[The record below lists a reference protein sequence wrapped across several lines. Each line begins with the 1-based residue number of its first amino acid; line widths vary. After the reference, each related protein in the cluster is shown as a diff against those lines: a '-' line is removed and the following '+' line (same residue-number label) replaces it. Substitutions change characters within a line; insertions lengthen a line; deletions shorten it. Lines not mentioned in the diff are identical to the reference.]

1 MSEYLK
7 YRFEKIC
14 EEMRQFRIRGE
25 QETEIKGTM
34 KEVFQERST
43 VLKVLHSCDLAF
55 FTSTFSFFFFLLLL
69 VLFACLCRSWFF
81 CCYKKLQLKFNAE
94 GNIYVKHES
103 RVLWLSSQD
112 SELSSLFLSLSQS
125 MLWEFG

>member
-55 FTSTFSFFFFLLLL
+55 FTSTFSFFFFFYYWCFLP
-69 VLFACLCRSWFF
+69 VYADPDFF
-81 CCYKKLQLKFNAE
+81 VVIKNFN
-94 GNIYVKHES
+94 
-103 RVLWLSSQD
+103 
-112 SELSSLFLSLSQS
+112 
-125 MLWEFG
+125 